1 MSRHAGSPSTLRVLD
16 ECRLLAVSV
25 VALAC
30 VAPAAAQRSNL
41 AEKLGELNVRHVTE
55 HYALAGTVA
64 DARLEEYGR
73 ALEWIYGEYA
83 QGFTKLFE
91 EQEKKGKAASRTKGR
106 RGQRGAAG
114 GRRSA
119 RAAARKQASDSGDQQ
134 KPKAT
139 GILDRG
145 EDERFPVIVF
155 ATGREY
161 REFGREFIPGGTENS
176 GGMYLGVLG
185 VLLILDRPNADDTY
199 SVLFHEAFH
208 QFMRRYVKNP
218 PMWLNEGL
226 AVYYEGARPG
236 RRGIHFINTRK
247 NEWDILRKVIP
258 TPEAIPLWRV
268 VMADQFTFYDEA
280 PIHVDG
286 YVGVHRKTLYYA
298 EAYTLVHL
306 LLEHADGRE
315 RVQSYICDLAK
326 DDGTNTRAVTEMYFD
341 KPTCDQLT
349 HAWIR
354 HVNGRR

>member
-1 MSRHAGSPSTLRVLD
+1 MLPCAENRSTSRVLN
-16 ECRLLAVSV
+16 ECRLMVLSMV
-25 VALAC
+25 VLAC
-30 VAPAAAQRSNL
+30 AVPAAAQRSNL

-55 HYALAGTVA
+55 HYALAGTVG

-83 QGFTKLFE
+83 QGFRKLFE
-91 EQEKKGKAASRTKGR
+91 EEEKKGKAASRKK
-106 RGQRGAAG
+106 GQR

-119 RAAARKQASDSGDQQ
+119 ASERRSTRAAQKEASDDREQQ
-134 KPKAT
+134 QPKAT

-176 GGMYLGVLG
+176 GGMYLGALG
-185 VLLILDRPNADDTY
+185 VLLILDRPDADDTY

-226 AVYYEGARPG
+226 AVYYEGARPA
-236 RRGIHFINTRK
+236 RGGVQFTNTRK
-247 NEWDILRKVIP
+247 DFWDIVRKVIP
-258 TPEAIPLWRV
+258 KPEAVPLWRV
-268 VMADQFTFYDEA
+268 VTASRATFYDET

-286 YVGVHRKTLYYA
+286 CLGVHRKTLYYA
-298 EAYTLVHL
+298 EAYTLIHL

-315 RVQSYICDLAK
+315 RVQNYICDLAK
-326 DDGTNTRAVTEMYFD
+326 DDGMNTRAITERHFD
-341 KPTCDQLT
+341 KATCDQLT
-349 HAWIR
+349 HSWIR
-354 HVNGRR
+354 HVNSRR

>member
-30 VAPAAAQRSNL
+30 AVPATAQRSNL
-41 AEKLGELNVRHVTE
+41 AEKLGELNVRHASE

-91 EQEKKGKAASRTKGR
+91 EQEKKSKAASRK
-106 RGQRGAAG
+106 RGQRGQRGTAG
-114 GRRSA
+114 SRRGA
-119 RAAARKQASDSGDQQ
+119 RAVKKQASNDGDQQ
-134 KPKAT
+134 KPSAT

-176 GGMYLGVLG
+176 GGMYLGGLG

-208 QFMRRYVKNP
+208 QFMGRYVKDP

-236 RRGIHFINTRK
+236 RSGIRFINTRE
-247 NEWDILRKVIP
+247 NFWDILRKVIP
-258 TPEAIPLWRV
+258 TPEAIPLRRIV
-268 VMADQFTFYDEA
+268 TARRATFYDET

-286 YVGVHRKTLYYA
+286 YLGVHRKTLYYA
-298 EAYTLVHL
+298 EAYALIHL
-306 LLEHADGRE
+306 LLSDPTGRE
-315 RVQSYICDLAK
+315 RVQNYIRDLAN
-326 DDGTNTRAVTEMYFD
+326 DDGTNTRAITDEYFD
-341 KPTCDQLT
+341 EETCNRLT
-349 HAWIR
+349 HPWIR
-354 HVNGRR
+354 HVNSQR

>member
-1 MSRHAGSPSTLRVLD
+1 MYRHAGSPSASQVLNQ
-16 ECRLLAVSV
+16 CRLVAVAV

-30 VAPAAAQRSNL
+30 AVPAAAQRSNL

-55 HYALAGTVA
+55 HYALAGTVN

-83 QGFTKLFE
+83 QGFRKLFE
-91 EQEKKGKAASRTKGR
+91 EEEKKSKAASRKK
-106 RGQRGAAG
+106 GQRG
-114 GRRSA
+114 RRSTA
-119 RAAARKQASDSGDQQ
+119 GSRRSKRAAQKEASDDRKQQ
-134 KPKAT
+134 KPKAAS
-139 GILDRG
+139 ILDRG

-176 GGMYLGVLG
+176 GGMYLGALG
-185 VLLILDRPNADDTY
+185 VLLILDRPDADDTY

-208 QFMRRYVKNP
+208 QFMCRYVKDP

-236 RRGIHFINTRK
+236 RSGIRFINTRK
-247 NEWDILRKVIP
+247 NFWDILRKVIP
-258 TPEAIPLWRV
+258 TPEAIPLQRIV
-268 VMADQFTFYDEA
+268 TASRATFYDET

-286 YVGVHRKTLYYA
+286 YLGVHRKTLYYA

-315 RVQSYICDLAK
+315 RVQNYICDLAK
-326 DDGTNTRAVTEMYFD
+326 DDGMNTRAITEKYFD
-341 KPTCDQLT
+341 KATCDQLT
-349 HAWIR
+349 HSWIR
-354 HVNGRR
+354 HVNSRR

>member
-1 MSRHAGSPSTLRVLD
+1 MSRYAGKPSTSRVLN
-16 ECRLLAVSV
+16 ECRLVALSV

-30 VAPAAAQRSNL
+30 AVPAAAQRSDL
-41 AEKLGELNVRHVTE
+41 AEKLAELNVRHVTE
-55 HYALAGTVA
+55 HYALAGTVN

-83 QGFTKLFE
+83 QGFRKLFE
-91 EQEKKGKAASRTKGR
+91 EEENKGKAASRKKGR
-106 RGQRGAAG
+106 RGKCGPAG
-114 GRRSA
+114 SRRSA
-119 RAAARKQASDSGDQQ
+119 RAAKKEASDDGKQQ

-176 GGMYLGVLG
+176 GGMYLGLLG

-208 QFMRRYVKNP
+208 QFMCRHIKNP
-218 PMWLNEGL
+218 TTWLNEGL

-236 RRGIHFINTRK
+236 RGGIRFINTRK

-268 VMADQFTFYDEA
+268 VTASRPMFYDET

-286 YVGVHRKTLYYA
+286 YLGVHRKTLYYA
-298 EAYTLVHL
+298 EAYTLMHL
-306 LLEHADGRE
+306 LLSDPEGRE
-315 RVQSYICDLAK
+315 RVQNYICDLAK
-326 DDGTNTRAVTEMYFD
+326 DDGMNTRAITERYFD
-341 KPTCDQLT
+341 KATCDQLT
-349 HAWIR
+349 YSWIR
-354 HVNGRR
+354 HVNSRR

>member
-1 MSRHAGSPSTLRVLD
+1 V
-16 ECRLLAVSV
+16 AVSV

-30 VAPAAAQRSNL
+30 VLPAAAQRSNL
-41 AEKLGELNVRHVTE
+41 AEKLAELNVRHVTE
-55 HYALAGTVA
+55 HYALAGTVS

-91 EQEKKGKAASRTKGR
+91 EEDRGKAR
-106 RGQRGAAG
+106 RGRH
-114 GRRSA
+114 SA
-119 RAAARKQASDSGDQQ
+119 RSRGQDAQTAKSEPRADREQQ

-176 GGMYLGVLG
+176 GGMYLGSLD
-185 VLLILDRPNADDTY
+185 VLLILDRPDADDTY

-208 QFMRRYVKNP
+208 QFMRRYVRNP

-236 RRGIHFINTRK
+236 RSGIRFINTRK
-247 NEWDILRKVIP
+247 DLWDILRKVVP
-258 TPEAIPLWRV
+258 TPEAIPLWRTV
-268 VMADQFTFYDEA
+268 TANRPMFYDET
-280 PIHVDG
+280 PIHVHG

-298 EAYTLVHL
+298 EAYTLIHL
-306 LLEHADGRE
+306 LLSDPTGRE
-315 RVQSYICDLAK
+315 RVQNYIRDLAQ
-326 DDGTNTRAVTEMYFD
+326 DDGTNTLAITDKYFD
-341 KPTCDQLT
+341 KATCDRLT
-349 HAWIR
+349 HPWIS
-354 HVNGRR
+354 HVNSQPEGR